1 MGSRPLSV
9 EMLVQVVF
17 IYLLFLENF
26 NDIVVLQEH
35 VESLGIVDV
44 CIIVCFN
51 IFWRKVRENWRE
63 ETFLKNFQTFF
74 SARRRRHSIKDDGQ

>member
-1 MGSRPLSV
+1 MGSRPRALRALIEFSV

-17 IYLLFLENF
+17 IYVFLENF
-26 NDIVVLQEH
+26 NDIMVLQEH

-63 ETFLKNFQTFF
+63 ETFLKN
-74 SARRRRHSIKDDGQ
+74 SEY